1 MYIFYN
7 VNQWGII
14 IDFDNN
20 MYVIIFATILITSD
34 YQVLIKINT
43 FTELKIF
50 IKMIVEIRYNYI
62 Y

>member
-50 IKMIVEIRYNYI
+50 IKMIV
-62 Y
+62 